1 MMRVNM
7 ENVTFEEVVKN
18 ITKIILTSHQKM
30 IREEDLRIIS
40 KDFEFEEI
48 ISAVYLNLKNVGFEF
63 IKSKFLDQVY
73 YVLTSEG
80 KDDSIT
86 PSQYGTL
93 ALILALSKE
102 LDENL
107 EINDLEEI
115 FKVVWTSDVEFL
127 IKNDFLRR
135 FEDQNIL
142 RITPLGKALL
152 KNILQDLDLKKLLEA
167 FTAKNQADKL

>member
-7 ENVTFEEVVKN
+7 ENLTFKEVVKN
-18 ITKIILTSHQKM
+18 IAKIVLTSPQKM

-48 ISAVYLNLKNVGFEF
+48 ISAVYLNLKNIGFEF
-63 IKSKFLDQVY
+63 IKSKFLDQIY

-102 LDENL
+102 IDENL

-127 IKNDFLRR
+127 IKNDYLRR

-152 KNILQDLDLKKLLEA
+152 KNILQDLDLKNLLEA

>member
-1 MMRVNM
+1 MIRVNM
-7 ENVTFEEVVKN
+7 ENVTFDEVVKN
-18 ITKIILTSHQKM
+18 IAKIVLTSPQKM

-40 KDFEFEEI
+40 KNFKFEEI
-48 ISAVYLNLKNVGFEF
+48 ISAVYLNLKNIGFEF

-80 KDDSIT
+80 KDDNIT

-127 IKNDFLRR
+127 IKNDYLRR

-152 KNILQDLDLKKLLEA
+152 KNVLQDLDLKNLLEV

>member
-7 ENVTFEEVVKN
+7 ESMTFEEVVKN
-18 ITKIILTSHQKM
+18 ITKIVLTSPQKM

-48 ISAVYLNLKNVGFEF
+48 ISAVYLNLKNIGFEF
-63 IKSKFLDQVY
+63 IKSKFLDQIY

-93 ALILALSKE
+93 AMILALSKE
-102 LDENL
+102 IDENL

-127 IKNDFLRR
+127 IRNDYLRR

>member
-7 ENVTFEEVVKN
+7 ENVTFDEVVKN
-18 ITKIILTSHQKM
+18 IAKIVLTSPQKM

-40 KDFEFEEI
+40 KNFEFEEI
-48 ISAVYLNLKNVGFEF
+48 ISAVYINLKNIGFEF

-127 IKNDFLRR
+127 IKNDYLRR

-142 RITPLGKALL
+142 RITPVGKALL
-152 KNILQDLDLKKLLEA
+152 KNVLQDLDLKNLLEA
-167 FTAKNQADKL
+167 FTTKNQADKL

>member
-18 ITKIILTSHQKM
+18 IAKIVLTSPQKM

-48 ISAVYLNLKNVGFEF
+48 ISAVYLNLKNIGFEF
-63 IKSKFLDQVY
+63 IKSKFLDQIY

-93 ALILALSKE
+93 AMILALSKE
-102 LDENL
+102 IDENL

-127 IKNDFLRR
+127 IRNDYLRR

-152 KNILQDLDLKKLLEA
+152 KNILQDLDLKNLLEV

>member
-7 ENVTFEEVVKN
+7 ENATFEEVVKN
-18 ITKIILTSHQKM
+18 IAKIVLTSPQKM

-48 ISAVYLNLKNVGFEF
+48 ISAVYINLRNIGFEF

-73 YVLTSEG
+73 YVLTSDG
-80 KDDSIT
+80 KDDNIT

-127 IKNDFLRR
+127 IKNDYLRR

-152 KNILQDLDLKKLLEA
+152 KNILQDLDLKNLLDV

>member
-18 ITKIILTSHQKM
+18 IAKIVLTSPQKM

-48 ISAVYLNLKNVGFEF
+48 ISAVYLNLKNIGFEF
-63 IKSKFLDQVY
+63 VKSKFLDQVY

-127 IKNDFLRR
+127 IKDDYLRR

-152 KNILQDLDLKKLLEA
+152 KNILQDLDLKNLLET
-167 FTAKNQADKL
+167 FMSKNQGDKL

>member
-7 ENVTFEEVVKN
+7 ENVTFKEVVKN
-18 ITKIILTSHQKM
+18 IAKIVLTSPQKM

-48 ISAVYLNLKNVGFEF
+48 ISAVYINLRNIGFEF

-73 YVLTSEG
+73 YVLTSDG
-80 KDDSIT
+80 KDDNIT

-127 IKNDFLRR
+127 IKNDYLRR

-152 KNILQDLDLKKLLEA
+152 KNILQNLDLKNLLEV
-167 FTAKNQADKL
+167 FTTKNQADKL

>member
-7 ENVTFEEVVKN
+7 ENVTFDEVVKN
-18 ITKIILTSHQKM
+18 IAKIVLTSPQKM

-48 ISAVYLNLKNVGFEF
+48 ISAVYINLKNIGFEF

-127 IKNDFLRR
+127 IKNDYLRR

-152 KNILQDLDLKKLLEA
+152 KNILQDLDLKNLLEV

>member
-7 ENVTFEEVVKN
+7 ENVTFDEVVKN
-18 ITKIILTSHQKM
+18 IAKIVLTSPQKM

-40 KDFEFEEI
+40 KNFKFEEI
-48 ISAVYLNLKNVGFEF
+48 ISAVYLNLKKIGFEF
-63 IKSKFLDQVY
+63 IKSKFLDQIY

-102 LDENL
+102 IDENL

-127 IKNDFLRR
+127 IKNDYLRR

-152 KNILQDLDLKKLLEA
+152 KNILQDLDLKNLLEV

>member
-1 MMRVNM
+1 M
-7 ENVTFEEVVKN
+7 ENVTFDEVVKN
-18 ITKIILTSHQKM
+18 IAKIVLTSPQKM

-40 KDFEFEEI
+40 KNFKFEEI
-48 ISAVYLNLKNVGFEF
+48 ISAVYLNLKNIGFEF

-80 KDDSIT
+80 KDDNIT

-127 IKNDFLRR
+127 IKNDYLRR

-152 KNILQDLDLKKLLEA
+152 KNVLQDLDLKNLLEV

>member
-18 ITKIILTSHQKM
+18 IAKIVLTSPQKM

-40 KDFEFEEI
+40 KNFEFEEI
-48 ISAVYLNLKNVGFEF
+48 ISAVYINLKNIGFEF

-80 KDDSIT
+80 KDDNIT

-127 IKNDFLRR
+127 IKNDYLRR

-152 KNILQDLDLKKLLEA
+152 KNILQDLDLKNLLEV

>member
-7 ENVTFEEVVKN
+7 ENETFEEVVKN
-18 ITKIILTSHQKM
+18 IAKLVLTSPQKM

-48 ISAVYLNLKNVGFEF
+48 ISAVYLNLKNIGFEF
-63 IKSKFLDQVY
+63 VKSKFLDQVY

-80 KDDSIT
+80 KDDNIT

-127 IKNDFLRR
+127 INNDYLRR

-152 KNILQDLDLKKLLEA
+152 KNILQDLDLKNLLET
-167 FTAKNQADKL
+167 FMSKNQGDKL

>member
-1 MMRVNM
+1 MIRVNM
-7 ENVTFEEVVKN
+7 ENVTFDEVVKN
-18 ITKIILTSHQKM
+18 IAKIVLTSPQKM

-40 KDFEFEEI
+40 KNFEFEEI
-48 ISAVYLNLKNVGFEF
+48 ISAVYLNLKNIGFEF

-127 IKNDFLRR
+127 IKNDYLRR

-152 KNILQDLDLKKLLEA
+152 KNILQDLDLKNLLEV

>member
-7 ENVTFEEVVKN
+7 ENVTFKEVVKN
-18 ITKIILTSHQKM
+18 IAKIVLTSPQKM

-48 ISAVYLNLKNVGFEF
+48 ISAVYLNLKNIGFEF
-63 IKSKFLDQVY
+63 IKSKFLDQIY

-102 LDENL
+102 IDENL

-127 IKNDFLRR
+127 IKNDYLRR

-142 RITPLGKALL
+142 RITPVGKALL
-152 KNILQDLDLKKLLEA
+152 KNVLQDLDLKNLLEA

>member
-7 ENVTFEEVVKN
+7 ENLTFKEVVKN
-18 ITKIILTSHQKM
+18 IAKIVLTSPQKM

-48 ISAVYLNLKNVGFEF
+48 ISAVYLNLKNIGFEF

-102 LDENL
+102 IDENL

-127 IKNDFLRR
+127 IKNDYLRR

-142 RITPLGKALL
+142 RITPVGKALL
-152 KNILQDLDLKKLLEA
+152 KNVLQDLDLKNLLEA

>member
-7 ENVTFEEVVKN
+7 ENLTFKEVVKN
-18 ITKIILTSHQKM
+18 IAKIVLTSPQKM

-48 ISAVYLNLKNVGFEF
+48 ISAVYLNLKNIGFEF
-63 IKSKFLDQVY
+63 IKSKFLDQIY

-102 LDENL
+102 IDENL

-127 IKNDFLRR
+127 IKNDYLRR

-142 RITPLGKALL
+142 RITPVGKALL
-152 KNILQDLDLKKLLEA
+152 KNVLQDLDLKNLLEA

>member
-7 ENVTFEEVVKN
+7 ENLTFKEVVKN
-18 ITKIILTSHQKM
+18 IAKIVLTSPQKM

-48 ISAVYLNLKNVGFEF
+48 ISAVYLNLKNIGFEF
-63 IKSKFLDQVY
+63 IKSKFLDQIY

-102 LDENL
+102 IDENL

-127 IKNDFLRR
+127 IKNDYLRR

-152 KNILQDLDLKKLLEA
+152 KNVLQDLDLKNLLEV

>member
-1 MMRVNM
+1 MMKVNM
-7 ENVTFEEVVKN
+7 ENMTFEEVVKN
-18 ITKIILTSHQKM
+18 IAKIILTSPQKL
-30 IREEDLRIIS
+30 IREEDIRIIS

-48 ISAVYLNLKNVGFEF
+48 ISAVYLNLKNIGFEF

-93 ALILALSKE
+93 ALIIAFSKE
-102 LDENL
+102 IDENL
-107 EINDLEEI
+107 EIDDLEEI

-127 IKNDFLRR
+127 IKNDYLRK
-135 FEDQNIL
+135 FEDQNII

-152 KNILQDLDLKKLLEA
+152 KNVLQDLDLKNLLEA
-167 FTAKNQADKL
+167 FTAKNQADKI